1 MCNTAAIVDGL
12 STAPQLVY
20 RGFHAAGSK
29 TIRALKKLNSS
40 FPHESRSARSEDAIP
55 DIDSAHTADLATPGQ
70 RKRAILACL
79 LIALVIS
86 ALVPVSTI
94 RLPNIPAFLPAYQ
107 TVLITAYLI
116 TAYLIFGFYRANRSV
131 SLLYLCAGCIY
142 TAVIL
147 IAQFLSIPN
156 LLITKGATIGGPQTT
171 IWLWCFWHMG
181 PPLAIFG
188 YALSECLRPG
198 LIAPEP
204 YRVVHWFGIAL
215 SVALAA
221 SIIAVTTFHDWLPIL
236 QVNGDFRKITT
247 TGIAPGIQAMTLIA
261 LLLLWRATG
270 FRTTLNTWLAVALVA
285 LLMDSAITM
294 AAGSRL
300 TIGWYVGRMNALLSA
315 VIMLL
320 IYLREI
326 NCVYLNTVLNAQ
338 RLAASN
344 ALLEV
349 KVDQARLDSL
359 TGLPGRALFLEQAK
373 ALQARSRANG
383 NAVAVLF
390 IDLDGFKVVND
401 SMGHEHGDSVLKKT
415 ADVLLSVMRDTDVA
429 GRVGGDEFVVS
440 LVAPVNA
447 IQATAV
453 AVADRIVQK
462 ISQIGHGIGCSV
474 GISLCSDHHLLL
486 ESSLRQADAA
496 MYEAKK
502 NGKNRFVVYL
512 PEAA

>member
-1 MCNTAAIVDGL
+1 LIKLAIADM
-12 STAPQLVY
+12 QHCRY
-20 RGFHAAGSK
+20 RGWLETKRFGPN
-29 TIRALKKLNSS
+29 KKMNSTV
-40 FPHESRSARSEDAIP
+40 PHKNRTARSEDEIP
-55 DIDSAHTADLATPGQ
+55 DIDFTRTVNWATPGH
-70 RKRAILACL
+70 RKRAIVACL
-79 LIALVIS
+79 LIALVTA
-86 ALVPVSTI
+86 ALIPVSSI

-116 TAYLIFGFYRANRSV
+116 TAYLIFGFYRANRLV

-147 IAQFLSIPN
+147 VVQFLSIPN
-156 LLITKGATIGGPQTT
+156 LLIPERATIGGPQTT
-171 IWLWCFWHMG
+171 IWLWCFWHIG

-188 YALSECLRPG
+188 YALSEWLRPG
-198 LIAPEP
+198 LLALES
-204 YRVVHWFGIAL
+204 YRVVHWFGMAL
-215 SVALAA
+215 GVALAA
-221 SIIAVTTFHDWLPIL
+221 SMAAVTIFHDWLPIL

-247 TGIAPGIQAMTLIA
+247 TGIAPGIQVIILLA

-270 FRTTLNTWLAVALVA
+270 FRTTLNMWLAVALVA
-285 LLMDSAITM
+285 LLLDNAITM
-294 AAGSRL
+294 TAGSVL
-300 TIGWYVGRMNALLSA
+300 TVGWYAGRLNALLSA

-326 NCVYLNTVLNAQ
+326 NCVYLDTVLNARQ
-338 RLAASN
+338 LAASN

-349 KVDQARLDSL
+349 KMDQARLDSL
-359 TGLPGRALFLEQAK
+359 TGLPGRALFLDQAK

-383 NAVAVLF
+383 TAVAVLF
-390 IDLDGFKVVND
+390 IDLDGFKIVND
-401 SMGHEHGDSVLKKT
+401 SMGHEHGDSVLKK
-415 ADVLLSVMRDTDVA
+415 AAHVLQSALRDTDVA

-447 IQATAV
+447 IQATAI
-453 AVADRIVQK
+453 AVADRIVQQ
-462 ISQIGHGIGCSV
+462 ISQIGHGISCSV
-474 GISLCSDHHLLL
+474 GISLGSDDHLLL